1 MLIKL
6 GFLPITIIDVLDILL
21 VSFLFY
27 QLYEF
32 LKGSIAARML
42 LGLMVILVISL
53 IGELLNMS
61 ALSWI
66 MSNLRTVWVIA
77 FVIIFQPELRRLLI
91 YLGQSRLVRAFVRV
105 GDPEFIEDVVGATIE
120 MSHKNFGAIIVML
133 RDMGVKSVLETGV
146 QLQAR
151 VSKPLINSVFNPRSP
166 LHDGAMV
173 IRGEIALAAKCILPL
188 SQSPDIDPA
197 LGTRHRAAI
206 GISEQT
212 DALIVVVSEETGMIS
227 LVEEGKMVRGLTEEM
242 LRNRVKEAF
251 APLPKEKK
259 KWNYFG
265 YFFHSV
271 MSSCQ

>member
-1 MLIKL
+1 MLIKF
-6 GFLPITIIDVLDILL
+6 GFLPITVIDVMDILL

-42 LGLMVILVISL
+42 MGLVVILLISL

-66 MSNLRTVWVIA
+66 MSNLKTVWVIA

-91 YLGQSRLVRAFVRV
+91 YLGQSRLVRIFVKV
-105 GDPEFIEDVVGATIE
+105 GEPEFIEDVVSATIE
-120 MSHKNFGAIIVML
+120 LSNKNFGAIIVML
-133 RDMGVKSVLETGV
+133 RDMGVKSVLETGI

-151 VSKPLINSVFNPRSP
+151 VSKPLISAVFNPRSP
-166 LHDGAMV
+166 LHDGALV

-188 SQSPDIDPA
+188 SQSPDIDPV
-197 LGTRHRAAI
+197 LGTRHRAAV

-212 DALIVVVSEETGMIS
+212 DAIIVVVSEETGMIS
-227 LVEEGKMVRGLTEEM
+227 IAEEGKMIRGLTEEM
-242 LRNRVKEAF
+242 LRTQLKEAF

-259 KWNYFG
+259 KWGLSFITG
-265 YFFHSV
+265 D
-271 MSSCQ
+271 Q

>member
-42 LGLMVILVISL
+42 LGLVMILLISV
-53 IGELLNMS
+53 IGEVLNMS

-66 MSNLRTVWVIA
+66 MSNLKTIWVIA

-91 YLGQSRLVRAFVRV
+91 YLGQSRLVRIFLRV
-105 GDPEFIEDVVGATIE
+105 GEPEFIEDVVGATIE

-146 QLQAR
+146 ELQAR
-151 VSKPLINSVFNPRSP
+151 VSKPLINSIFNPRSP
-166 LHDGAMV
+166 LHDGALV
-173 IRGEIALAAKCILPL
+173 IRGDIALAAKCILPL
-188 SQSPDIDPA
+188 SQSPEIDPA
-197 LGTRHRAAI
+197 LGTRHRAAL

-212 DALIVVVSEETGMIS
+212 DAVVVVVSEETGMIS
-227 LVEEGKMVRGLTEEM
+227 VIEEGKMIRGLTEEM

-251 APLPKEKK
+251 APIPKEKK
-259 KWNYFG
+259 KWGLTF
-265 YFFHSV
+265 V
-271 MSSCQ
+271 TAD

>member
-32 LKGSIAARML
+32 LKGSIASRML
-42 LGLMVILVISL
+42 LGLVVILLISL
-53 IGELLNMS
+53 IGEVLNMS

-66 MSNLRTVWVIA
+66 MSNLKTVWVIA

-105 GDPEFIEDVVGATIE
+105 DEPEFIEDVVGATIE
-120 MSHKNFGAIIVML
+120 MSDKNFGAIIVML
-133 RDMGVKSVLETGV
+133 RDTGVKRVLETGV
-146 QLQAR
+146 QLQAQ
-151 VSKPLINSVFNPRSP
+151 VSKPLINAVFNPRSP

-197 LGTRHRAAI
+197 LGTRHRAAL

-212 DALIVVVSEETGMIS
+212 DALVVVVSEETGMIS
-227 LVEEGKMVRGLTEEM
+227 VMEEGKMIRGLTEEM

-251 APLPKEKK
+251 APVPKEKK
-259 KWNYFG
+259 KWGLTF
-265 YFFHSV
+265 V
-271 MSSCQ
+271 TADQ

>member
-42 LGLMVILVISL
+42 IGLVMILLISV

-66 MSNLRTVWVIA
+66 MTNLKTVWVIA

-91 YLGQSRLVRAFVRV
+91 YLGQSRLVRVFLRV
-105 GDPEFIEDVVGATIE
+105 GEPEFIEDIVAATIE

-151 VSKPLINSVFNPRSP
+151 VSKPLINAVFNPRSP
-166 LHDGAMV
+166 LHDGALV
-173 IRGEIALAAKCILPL
+173 IRGDIALAAKCILPL
-188 SQSPDIDPA
+188 SQSPEIDPA
-197 LGTRHRAAI
+197 LGTRHRAAM
-206 GISEQT
+206 GISETT
-212 DALIVVVSEETGMIS
+212 DALVVVVSEETGMIS
-227 LVEEGKMVRGLTEEM
+227 VIEEGKMIRGLTEEM
-242 LRNRVKEAF
+242 LRIRVKEAF

-259 KWNYFG
+259 KWGLSF
-265 YFFHSV
+265 V
-271 MSSCQ
+271 TADQ

>member
-1 MLIKL
+1 MLFKL
-6 GFLPITIIDVLDILL
+6 GFLPITIIDVLDIML

-42 LGLMVILVISL
+42 LGLVVILVISVF
-53 IGELLNMS
+53 GELLNMS

-66 MSNLRTVWVIA
+66 MSNLKTVWVIA

-91 YLGQSRLVRAFVRV
+91 YLGQSRLVRTFVKV
-105 GDPEFIEDVVGATIE
+105 GEPEFIEEVIQATIE
-120 MSHKNFGAIIVML
+120 MSNKNFGAIIVML

-151 VSKPLINSVFNPRSP
+151 VSKPLISAVFNPRSP
-166 LHDGAMV
+166 LHDGALV

-197 LGTRHRAAI
+197 LGTRHRASV
-206 GISEQT
+206 GISEQS
-212 DALIVVVSEETGMIS
+212 DAIIVVVSEESGMIS
-227 LVEEGKMVRGLTEEM
+227 IVEDGKMIRGFTEEM
-242 LRNRVKEAF
+242 LRKRLNEAF

-259 KWNYFG
+259 KWGLSFVTG
-265 YFFHSV
+265 D
-271 MSSCQ
+271 Q